1 MTQRTRT
8 FSAYNSE
15 GLSEQINKWLEYSD
29 RHNINVKIEKIVN
42 ITPEFANEKKQT
54 DYPFEVLV
62 LYSN

>member
-42 ITPEFANEKKQT
+42 IASEFANEKKQT